1 MSIDPKL
8 VKIRAEIDEIDQQ
21 ILTLINARADCAMR
35 VAEVK
40 QAQMVST
47 GEVPVY
53 YRPEREAQVLARVME
68 LNKGPLPKEEVARI
82 FREIMSGCLALE
94 RPLAVGY
101 LGPLGTFTEVAALK
115 HFGHAVDTRP
125 LTTIS
130 DVFRDVDAGNLD
142 YGVVPIENSTEGM
155 VTHTLECFLDSPL
168 CICGEVEM
176 RIHQALM
183 VKPGVPIDSVKTV
196 CSHQQ
201 SLAQCRLWL
210 DANLPSAIRQS
221 VSSNAEAARLVSES
235 MTSDGLAA
243 VAGERAAETYGLETI
258 AGSIEDRPDNTTR
271 FLVIGKQS
279 TESSGIDKTSVIVA
293 VKNQPGAL
301 YRLLEPFERHG
312 IDMTRLESRPSHSG
326 IWSYRFFIDFKGHI
340 DDTTV
345 QVFLDDIRAHSAEL
359 KILGSY
365 PRALL

>member
-1 MSIDPKL
+1 MDPQL
-8 VKIRAEIDEIDQQ
+8 LKIREEIDAIDQQ
-21 ILTLINARADCAMR
+21 IQILLNARAECALR

-40 QAQMVST
+40 RAEQATSGEST
-47 GEVPVY
+47 IY
-53 YRPEREAQVLARVME
+53 YRPERESQILAAVME
-68 LNKGPLPKEEVARI
+68 RNQGPLPKEEVARI

-94 RPLAVGY
+94 RPLSIGY
-101 LGPLGTFTEVAALK
+101 LGPAGTFTEVAALK
-115 HFGHAVDTRP
+115 HFGHAADIRP

-130 DVFRDVDAGNLD
+130 EVFRDVDAGDLD

-168 CICGEVEM
+168 VICGELEM

-183 VKPGVPIDSVKTV
+183 VKPGTEISAVKTIF
-196 CSHQQ
+196 SHQQ

-210 DANLPSAIRQS
+210 DAHLPGTERKT

-235 MTSDGLAA
+235 NLDDGFAA
-243 VAGERAAETYGLETI
+243 VAGERAAETYELTLL

-271 FLVIGKQS
+271 FLVIGKQK
-279 TESSGIDKTSVIVA
+279 TEPSGRDKTSLIVS

-312 IDMTRLESRPSHSG
+312 IDMTRLESRPSQSG

-340 DDTTV
+340 DDPLI
-345 QVFLDDIRAHSAEL
+345 QIFLDDIRAQSAEL

-365 PRALL
+365 PRAVL

>member
-1 MSIDPKL
+1 MDPQL
-8 VKIRAEIDEIDQQ
+8 LKIREEIDAIDQQ
-21 ILTLINARADCAMR
+21 IQMLLNARAECALR

-40 QAQMVST
+40 RAEKATS
-47 GEVPVY
+47 GEAAIY
-53 YRPEREAQVLARVME
+53 YRPEREAQILAAVME
-68 LNKGPLPKEEVARI
+68 RNEGPLPNEEVARI

-94 RPLAVGY
+94 RPLAVGF
-101 LGPLGTFTEVAALK
+101 LGPVGTFTEVAALK
-115 HFGHAVDTRP
+115 HFGHAADVRP

-130 DVFRDVDAGNLD
+130 EVFRDVDAGDLD

-168 CICGEVEM
+168 VICGELEM

-183 VKPGVPIDSVKTV
+183 VKRGTEISAVKTIF
-196 CSHQQ
+196 SHQQ

-210 DANLPSAIRQS
+210 DAHLPGTERKT

-235 MTSDGLAA
+235 NLDDGFAA
-243 VAGERAAETYGLETI
+243 VAGERAAETYELTI
-258 AGSIEDRPDNTTR
+258 LAGSIEDRPDNTTR
-271 FLVIGKQS
+271 FLVIGKQK
-279 TESSGIDKTSVIVA
+279 TEPSGRDKTSLIVS

-312 IDMTRLESRPSHSG
+312 IDMTRLESRPSQSG

-340 DDTTV
+340 DDPPI
-345 QVFLDDIRAHSAEL
+345 QIFLDDIRAQSAEL

-365 PRALL
+365 PRAVL

>member
-1 MSIDPKL
+1 MSVNPEL
-8 VKIRAEIDEIDQQ
+8 LKIREEIDAIDQQ
-21 ILTLINARADCAMR
+21 IQKLINARADCAMR

-40 QAQMVST
+40 QAEMATS
-47 GEVPVY
+47 GEAPVY
-53 YRPEREAQVLARVME
+53 YRPERETQILARVME
-68 LNKGPLPKEEVARI
+68 RNEGPLPKEEVARI

-101 LGPLGTFTEVAALK
+101 LGPIGTFTEVAALK

-130 DVFRDVDAGNLD
+130 EVFRDVDAGNLD

-168 CICGEVEM
+168 VICGEVEM

-183 VKPGVPIDSVKTV
+183 VKPGTDVSAVKTIF
-196 CSHQQ
+196 SHQQ

-210 DANLPSAIRQS
+210 DANCPDAERQT

-235 MTSDGLAA
+235 DPNDGYAA
-243 VAGERAAETYGLETI
+243 VAGERAAETYGLTLV

-271 FLVIGKQS
+271 FLVIGKQT
-279 TESSGIDKTSVIVA
+279 TEPSGRDKTSLIVS
-293 VKNQPGAL
+293 VKNEPGAL

-326 IWSYRFFIDFKGHI
+326 IWSYRFFIDFKGHV
-340 DDTTV
+340 DDAPI
-345 QVFLDDIRAHSAEL
+345 QKFLDDIRAQSAEL

-365 PRALL
+365 PRAVL

>member
-1 MSIDPKL
+1 MSVNPEL
-8 VKIRAEIDEIDQQ
+8 LKIRDEIDAIDQQ
-21 ILTLINARADCAMR
+21 LQRLINARADCAMR

-40 QAQMVST
+40 QAEMATT
-47 GEVPVY
+47 GEAPVY
-53 YRPEREAQVLARVME
+53 YRPEREAQILARVME
-68 LNKGPLPKEEVARI
+68 RNEGPLPKEEVARI

-101 LGPLGTFTEVAALK
+101 LGPAGTFTEVAALK

-130 DVFRDVDAGNLD
+130 EVFRDVDAGNLD

-168 CICGEVEM
+168 VICGEVEM

-183 VKPGVPIDSVKTV
+183 VKSGVDMGSIRTV
-196 CSHQQ
+196 FSHQQ

-210 DANLPSAIRQS
+210 DANLPSAERKT
-221 VSSNAEAARLVSES
+221 VSSNAEAARMVAES
-235 MTSDGLAA
+235 DPTDGFAA
-243 VAGERAAETYGLETI
+243 VAGERASETYGLTLV
-258 AGSIEDRPDNTTR
+258 ASSIEDRPDNTTR
-271 FLVIGKQS
+271 FLVIGKQK
-279 TESSGIDKTSVIVA
+279 TEPSNQDKTSVIVS
-293 VKNQPGAL
+293 VKNEPGAL

-326 IWSYRFFIDFKGHI
+326 IWSYRFFIDFKGHVDEAPI
-340 DDTTV
+340 
-345 QVFLDDIRAHSAEL
+345 QQFLDEIRAHSAEL
-359 KILGSY
+359 KLLGSY
-365 PRALL
+365 PRAVL

>member
-1 MSIDPKL
+1 MNPEL
-8 VKIRAEIDEIDQQ
+8 LKIREEIDAIDRQ
-21 ILTLINARADCAMR
+21 IQDLINARADCAMR

-40 QAQMVST
+40 QAEMARS

-53 YRPEREAQVLARVME
+53 YRPEREAQVLAQVME
-68 LNKGPLPKEEVARI
+68 RNQGPLSKEEIARI

-101 LGPLGTFTEVAALK
+101 LGPLGTFTETAALK

-142 YGVVPIENSTEGM
+142 YGVVPVENSTEGM

-168 CICGEVEM
+168 VICGEVEM

-183 VKPGVPIDSVKTV
+183 VKSGTDVSAVKTIF
-196 CSHQQ
+196 SHQQ

-210 DANLPSAIRQS
+210 DANCPKATRET
-221 VSSNAEAARLVSES
+221 VSSNAEAARLVCES
-235 MTSDGLAA
+235 NPTDGIAA
-243 VAGERAAETYGLETI
+243 VAGERAAETYGLTLL

-271 FLVIGKQS
+271 FLVIGKQT
-279 TESSGIDKTSVIVA
+279 TEPSGRDKTSLIVS
-293 VKNQPGAL
+293 VKNEPGAL
-301 YRLLEPFERHG
+301 YRLLEPFEQHG

-326 IWSYRFFIDFKGHI
+326 IWSYRFFIDFKGHV
-340 DDTTV
+340 DDAPI
-345 QVFLDDIRAHSAEL
+345 QNFLDDVRTQSAEL
-359 KILGSY
+359 KRLGSY
-365 PRALL
+365 PRAVL

>member
-1 MSIDPKL
+1 
-8 VKIRAEIDEIDQQ
+8 
-21 ILTLINARADCAMR
+21 
-35 VAEVK
+35 
-40 QAQMVST
+40 
-47 GEVPVY
+47 
-53 YRPEREAQVLARVME
+53 
-68 LNKGPLPKEEVARI
+68 
-82 FREIMSGCLALE
+82 
-94 RPLAVGY
+94 
-101 LGPLGTFTEVAALK
+101 
-115 HFGHAVDTRP
+115 
-125 LTTIS
+125 
-130 DVFRDVDAGNLD
+130 
-142 YGVVPIENSTEGM
+142 
-155 VTHTLECFLDSPL
+155 
-168 CICGEVEM
+168 M

-183 VKPGVPIDSVKTV
+183 VKPGVTVDSVKTV
-196 CSHQQ
+196 LSHQQ

-235 MTSDGLAA
+235 TTSDALAA
-243 VAGERAAETYGLETI
+243 VAGERAAETYGLEMI
-258 AGSIEDRPDNTTR
+258 SGSIEDRPDNTTR
-271 FLVIGKQS
+271 FLVIGKQA
-279 TESSGIDKTSVIVA
+279 TESSGMDKTSLIVS

-340 DDTTV
+340 DDKKV

>member
-1 MSIDPKL
+1 MSVNPEL
-8 VKIRAEIDEIDQQ
+8 LKIRDEIDAIDQQ
-21 ILTLINARADCAMR
+21 LQRLINARADCAMR

-40 QAQMVST
+40 QAEMATT
-47 GEVPVY
+47 GEAPVY
-53 YRPEREAQVLARVME
+53 YRPEREAQILARVME
-68 LNKGPLPKEEVARI
+68 RNEGPLPKEEVARI

-101 LGPLGTFTEVAALK
+101 LGPAGTFTEVAALK

-130 DVFRDVDAGNLD
+130 EVFRDVDAGNLD

-168 CICGEVEM
+168 VICGEVEM

-183 VKPGVPIDSVKTV
+183 VKAGVDMGSIRTV
-196 CSHQQ
+196 FSHQQ

-210 DANLPSAIRQS
+210 DANLPSAERKT
-221 VSSNAEAARLVSES
+221 VSSNAEAARMVAES
-235 MTSDGLAA
+235 DPADGFAA
-243 VAGERAAETYGLETI
+243 VAGERASETYGLTLV
-258 AGSIEDRPDNTTR
+258 ASSIEDRPDNTTR
-271 FLVIGKQS
+271 FLVIGKQK
-279 TESSGIDKTSVIVA
+279 TEPSNQDKTSVIVS
-293 VKNQPGAL
+293 VKNEPGAL

-326 IWSYRFFIDFKGHI
+326 IWSYRFFIDFKGHVDEAPI
-340 DDTTV
+340 
-345 QVFLDDIRAHSAEL
+345 QQFLDDIRAHSAEL
-359 KILGSY
+359 KLLGSY
-365 PRALL
+365 PRAVL

>member
-1 MSIDPKL
+1 MSVNPEL
-8 VKIRAEIDEIDQQ
+8 LKIREEIDAIDQQ
-21 ILTLINARADCAMR
+21 IQKLINARADCAMR

-40 QAQMVST
+40 QAEVST
-47 GEVPVY
+47 SGEAPVY
-53 YRPEREAQVLARVME
+53 YRPEREAQILARVME
-68 LNKGPLPKEEVARI
+68 RNEGPLPKEEVARI

-101 LGPLGTFTEVAALK
+101 LGPIGTFTELAALT

-130 DVFRDVDAGNLD
+130 EVFRDVDAGNLD

-155 VTHTLECFLDSPL
+155 VTHTLECFYDSPL
-168 CICGEVEM
+168 VICGEVEM

-183 VKPGVPIDSVKTV
+183 VKPGTDISAVKTIF
-196 CSHQQ
+196 SHQQ

-210 DANLPSAIRQS
+210 DANCPDAELQT

-235 MTSDGLAA
+235 HPDDGFAA
-243 VAGERAAETYGLETI
+243 VAGERAAETYGLI
-258 AGSIEDRPDNTTR
+258 LVAGSIEDRPDNTTR
-271 FLVIGKQS
+271 FLVIGKQT
-279 TESSGIDKTSVIVA
+279 TEPSGRDKTSLIVS
-293 VKNQPGAL
+293 VKNGPGAL

-326 IWSYRFFIDFKGHI
+326 IWSYRFFIDFKGHV
-340 DDTTV
+340 DDAPI
-345 QVFLDDIRAHSAEL
+345 QEFLDDVRAQSAEL

-365 PRALL
+365 PRAVL